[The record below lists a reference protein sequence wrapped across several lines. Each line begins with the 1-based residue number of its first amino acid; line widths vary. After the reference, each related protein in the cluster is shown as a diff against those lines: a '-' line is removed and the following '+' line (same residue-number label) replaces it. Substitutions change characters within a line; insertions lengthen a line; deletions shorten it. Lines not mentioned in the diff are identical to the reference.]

1 MRCAGRFSPRRLA
14 FGFEVSAAQSS
25 GEKPGSRTA
34 RLEEL
39 LEGRAG
45 GARLGGARPLP
56 DGRRWGPRCEAA
68 AEGGGARELLLR
80 RGW

>member
-1 MRCAGRFSPRRLA
+1 MSCAGRFSPRRLA

-45 GARLGGARPLP
+45 GARLLVGGA
-56 DGRRWGPRCEAA
+56 RRWGPRCEAA
-68 AEGGGARELLLR
+68 AEGGGTRELLLR
-80 RGW
+80 RGG